1 MIKTLMYHK
10 VEDFDK
16 WKKVF
21 DDVRPIR
28 VKAGEIYYSVGKIH
42 GQPNTAYVINGW
54 KTMEEFETFVGS
66 SELAEA
72 MKKGGVLELPH
83 TLVMDEVEMESK

>member
-16 WKKVF
+16 WKIAF
-21 DDVRPIR
+21 DKFKPIR
-28 VKAGEIYYSVGKIH
+28 KKAGEINYSVGTIH

-54 KTMEEFETFVGS
+54 KTIEAFEAFVGS
-66 SELAEA
+66 TELADA
-72 MKKGGVLELPH
+72 MKSAGVLELPH
-83 TLVMDEVEMESK
+83 TLIMEEMESK